1 MSMTEWAE
9 REVALACKKE
19 NPKRQP
25 GEWDYGCACY
35 ESALKA
41 YKSLMEDEHT
51 GFSFGITKSIL
62 IRLLDEKPLT
72 PIEDGPDEWNGVTR
86 NPVDNSLEF
95 QCKRMSSLFKTVY
108 ADGSIKYHDI
118 NRTTVTYMNNPTSHW
133 HSGMASRMIDEMFP
147 ITMPYNP
154 PSKGYTVYCEEFL
167 VDPAKGDYDTV
178 GYLYAID
185 PTGEKI
191 ELNRYYKEDENH
203 QFVEI
208 SDVEYYERKLAAHD
222 I

>member
-1 MSMTEWAE
+1 MTEWAE
-9 REVALACKKE
+9 REVAIACKKE
-19 NPKRQP
+19 NPKREP

-41 YKSLMEDEHT
+41 YKSLMEDEHS
-51 GFSFGITKSIL
+51 GFSFGVTKNIL
-62 IRLLDEKPLT
+62 IRLLNEKPLT
-72 PIEDGPDEWNGVTR
+72 PIEDTPDAWNAVTR
-86 NPVDNSLEF
+86 NLSNNSLEY
-95 QCKRMSSLFKTVY
+95 QCKRMSSLFKNLY
-108 ADGSIKYHDI
+108 SDGSVKYHDI
-118 NRTTVTYMNNPTSHW
+118 NRTCVVYVNNPTTSW
-133 HSGMASRMIDEMFP
+133 HSGFASRMIDEMFP

-154 PSKGYTVYCEEFL
+154 PSKGYTVYCEDFL

-185 PTGEKI
+185 PEGEKI
-191 ELNRYYKEDENH
+191 VLNRYYKEDNNH

-208 SDVEYYERKLAAHD
+208 DREEYCERKLAAHD